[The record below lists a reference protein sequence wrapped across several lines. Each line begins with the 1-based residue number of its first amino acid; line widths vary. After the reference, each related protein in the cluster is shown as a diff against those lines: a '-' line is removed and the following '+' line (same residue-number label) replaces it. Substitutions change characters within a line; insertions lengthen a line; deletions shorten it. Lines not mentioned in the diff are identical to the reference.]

1 MYWWKR
7 TVSSYKWSHR
17 GEISHSGLY
26 DIQGAQDEH
35 AKDSS
40 EFFKGFIS
48 INSLCLIRYPVIAL
62 SVRLG
67 IPNIL
72 TTLLSPRP
80 PHTHIR
86 DKDRFQRF
94 LPSATFF
101 WKVPRRGAEKRVLSH
116 FRGFPGNSVVKNLPA
131 NAGAMGSIP
140 GSGRSPEEGNGDPL
154 QYFCLENP
162 SIPAVFLPRRLAGYS
177 PQSRRE
183 SDTT

>member
-1 MYWWKR
+1 MYWCKR

-17 GEISHSGLY
+17 REISHSGSY
-26 DIQGAQDEH
+26 DVRGAQDEH
-35 AKDSS
+35 SKDSS

-48 INSLCLIRYPVIAL
+48 INILCLVLYPVIAL

-72 TTLLSPRP
+72 TTLLF

-86 DKDRFQRF
+86 DQDRFQRF

-116 FRGFPGNSVVKNLPA
+116 LGGFPGSSVVKNLPA
-131 NAGAMGSIP
+131 NAGDVGSIR
-140 GSGRSPEEGNGDPL
+140 G
-154 QYFCLENP
+154 
-162 SIPAVFLPRRLAGYS
+162 PRRS
-177 PQSRRE
+177 HTPWSN
-183 SDTT
+183 